1 MDLISDWRAA
11 MGSRYQEAVV
21 AAFWEAVESGAEELD
36 AMAAGLR
43 AHVDARAAWVD
54 RLCREREERVRAA
67 QRPRWID
74 GQVAAL
80 MAERAARPEHPGWTE
95 YRRRARA
102 SVGRERVTAWDAA
115 AGRAVALRIPAVV
128 WGGSAGVRKEVD
140 PCPHQLQIEGY
151 DAAAELGPWVEATPL
166 DAASWEVEPWIVRA
180 IHGDHRDREGHF
192 GVAGA
197 AAMG

>member
-11 MGSRYQEAVV
+11 VGSRHQEAAV
-21 AAFWEAVESGAEELD
+21 AAFWDAVEAGAEELD

-43 AHVDARAAWVD
+43 AHADARAAWVD
-54 RLCREREERVRAA
+54 RLCREREGRVRAA

-80 MAERAARPEHPGWTE
+80 VAERAARPDHPGWDE

-115 AGRAVALRIPAVV
+115 GGYAVALRLPSVV
-128 WGGSAGVRKEVD
+128 WGQTEGARPEPEPVR
-140 PCPHQLQIEGY
+140 HQLQIEGY
-151 DAAAELGPWVEATPL
+151 DVAATLGPWVEVPPL

-180 IHGDHRDREGHF
+180 IHGDPRDRAGHF
-192 GVAGA
+192 GAVDPE
-197 AAMG
+197 

>member
-11 MGSRYQEAVV
+11 MGSRYQEAAV

-43 AHVDARAAWVD
+43 AHADARAEWVD

-80 MAERAARPEHPGWTE
+80 AAERAVRPEHPGWAE

-102 SVGRERVTAWDAA
+102 SVGKGRVTAWDAA
-115 AGRAVALRIPAVV
+115 AGRAVALVLPVVV
-128 WGGSAGVRKEVD
+128 WGERGGQRPEPVARRHRLGID
-140 PCPHQLQIEGY
+140 GY
-151 DAAAELGPWVEATPL
+151 DVARCMPVSGPVQLWADRPATVEDP
-166 DAASWEVEPWIVRA
+166 EPEPV
-180 IHGDHRDREGHF
+180 
-192 GVAGA
+192 VAGDTEVPPD
-197 AAMG
+197 GVGVVDRG